1 MKTIFKKPNS
11 LTDTVF
17 HYCPGCSHGIVH
29 RLVCEVIDELDI
41 SGKTIAV
48 EPVGCAVTAHNYFDF
63 DVVQAAHGRAPAV
76 ATGIKRSLPDRVVF
90 TYQGDGDLASIG
102 TAETVH
108 SAARGEN
115 ITVIFINNTIYGM
128 TGGQMAPTS
137 LPGQV
142 TQTSPYGRDPKIQG
156 NPVRV
161 CEMLATLD
169 GPSYIARVSTDSVPH
184 IKDAKKA
191 IKKAFENQ
199 IKGKGFSIVEV
210 LSTCPTNWGM
220 SPVEAMQRVRDEMI
234 PYYPLGV
241 FKDIE
246 DVEEDKIM
254 KNCEMILAGFGG
266 QGILFTG
273 KILAF
278 AAMLKEKKL
287 SWLPSY
293 GPEMRGGTANCHVII
308 DDEPIGSP
316 IVTRPNILVAMNK
329 PSLDKFENTVSDGG
343 YVFIDTSLIDRR
355 AEREDVN
362 EICVNATETAHNIGN
377 KSLANMVMLGAVLKK
392 TELFTIDEIE
402 YTMKKSLPENKH
414 KLIEMNIKA
423 VKEGYNLV

>member
-1 MKTIFKKPNS
+1 
-11 LTDTVF
+11 
-17 HYCPGCSHGIVH
+17 
-29 RLVCEVIDELDI
+29 
-41 SGKTIAV
+41 
-48 EPVGCAVTAHNYFDF
+48 
-63 DVVQAAHGRAPAV
+63 
-76 ATGIKRSLPDRVVF
+76 
-90 TYQGDGDLASIG
+90 
-102 TAETVH
+102 
-108 SAARGEN
+108 
-115 ITVIFINNTIYGM
+115 
-128 TGGQMAPTS
+128 
-137 LPGQV
+137 
-142 TQTSPYGRDPKIQG
+142 
-156 NPVRV
+156 
-161 CEMLATLD
+161 
-169 GPSYIARVSTDSVPH
+169 
-184 IKDAKKA
+184 
-191 IKKAFENQ
+191 
-199 IKGKGFSIVEV
+199 
-210 LSTCPTNWGM
+210 
-220 SPVEAMQRVRDEMI
+220 
-234 PYYPLGV
+234 
-241 FKDIE
+241 
-246 DVEEDKIM
+246 M

-278 AAMLKEKKL
+278 AAMLKDKKL

-355 AEREDVN
+355 VEREDVN

-377 KSLANMVMLGAVLKK
+377 KGLANMVMLGAVLKK

-423 VKEGYNLV
+423 V